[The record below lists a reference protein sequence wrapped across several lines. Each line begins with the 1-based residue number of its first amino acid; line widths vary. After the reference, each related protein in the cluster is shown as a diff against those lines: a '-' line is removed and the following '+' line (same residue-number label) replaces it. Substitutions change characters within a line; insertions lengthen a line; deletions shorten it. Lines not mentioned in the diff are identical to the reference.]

1 MADNALELAASVIK
15 EFEGLRL
22 ESYKDSAG
30 IATIGYGATRI
41 DGKPVKMGMKIDRDK
56 AEALLRADLLR
67 FYRAVLSLVTVPLTD
82 GMLVALT
89 SFAFNVGVGELKSST
104 LLRRLNAGNYRAA
117 ADELLRWD
125 KAKDP
130 KTGELR
136 TLAGLT
142 RRRQAERELFLVESV
157 ESPASTPNGHHP

>member
-1 MADNALELAASVIK
+1 M
-15 EFEGLRL
+15 
-22 ESYKDSAG
+22 
-30 IATIGYGATRI
+30 
-41 DGKPVKMGMKIDRDK
+41 
-56 AEALLRADLLR
+56 RADLLR

-89 SFAFNVGVGELKSST
+89 SFAFNVGVGALKSST

-142 RRRQAERELFLVESV
+142 RRRQAERELFLRDGFPS
-157 ESPASTPNGHHP
+157 